1 MKAKELREKSV
12 EDLAELEKSL
22 VRDAFQARFKN
33 FTARLDDTSSLKK
46 ARRDVARVKTLLT
59 ERANIGEATASHAE
73 APKRSSEGGEA
84 GRPQDEGGRDDRED
98 GEDGEDQRREGERGE
113 QMTEAT
119 QAASAENHTAT
130 ATVARWSAR
139 SSATRWTRPSPSRS

>member
-33 FTARLDDTSSLKK
+33 FTSRLDDTSSLKK

-73 APKRSSEGGEA
+73 APKAVAKAAKPAAAPKTKAVATTAKTAKTAKTKGAKASE
-84 GRPQDEGGRDDRED
+84 
-98 GEDGEDQRREGERGE
+98 
-113 QMTEAT
+113 
-119 QAASAENHTAT
+119 ASK
-130 ATVARWSAR
+130 
-139 SSATRWTRPSPSRS
+139 